1 MIRRATNH
9 PSVKAQTLI
18 LHRNAIAYYAIN
30 KKKKKKNKEKKKETR
45 GKKREIHICTHET
58 RRVQWQVTKTGAIN
72 QHFRAKCRPKKKS
85 ARACRCCFRSLPL
98 FKHRTRYTLA
108 SPSPSP
114 PPSPSVPRESGQ
126 SDFSTREKKKRNWI
140 SKIGLPLLQR

>member
-72 QHFRAKCRPKKKS
+72 QHFRAKCRPKKKKAHEPADVAS
-85 ARACRCCFRSLPL
+85 ARSPCLNTVRAILLLLLP
-98 FKHRTRYTLA
+98 
-108 SPSPSP
+108 S
-114 PPSPSVPRESGQ
+114 PSPSVPRESGQ

>member
-30 KKKKKKNKEKKKETR
+30 KKKKKKNKEKKKKHE

-72 QHFRAKCRPKKKS
+72 QHFRAKCRPKKKAHEPADVAS
-85 ARACRCCFRSLPL
+85 ARSPCLNTVRAILLLLLPL
-98 FKHRTRYTLA
+98 
-108 SPSPSP
+108 PSPLS
-114 PPSPSVPRESGQ
+114 
-126 SDFSTREKKKRNWI
+126 FCSTRIRPIWFFDSRKKKKETEYR
-140 SKIGLPLLQR
+140 K